1 MKKVVTTEQS
11 QVLGVVIKEL
21 GHIVPAGILFECTDA
36 RFEVLAGKNGYHA
49 VFVREAGKVE
59 EPKLAAEE
67 KIEAAKPVV
76 GAVIEETL
84 KDEDSEAAE
93 IEEVTSAVENS
104 NGEELPKKKKKK

>member
-21 GHIVPAGILFECTDA
+21 GRIAPAGILFECTDA

-59 EPKLAAEE
+59 ESKPVAEE
-67 KIEAAKPVV
+67 KVEVAEPAVEAIV
-76 GAVIEETL
+76 EEAP
-84 KDEDSEAAE
+84 KDEDIEVVETEEAIPE
-93 IEEVTSAVENS
+93 SSDDEEA
-104 NGEELPKKKKKK
+104 PKKKKKK

>member
-21 GHIVPAGILFECTDA
+21 GRIAPAGVLFECTDA

-49 VFVREAGKVE
+49 IFVREAGKVE
-59 EPKLAAEE
+59 EPAPIVEE
-67 KIEAAKPVV
+67 KIEVDKPEDEVISDKPEDE
-76 GAVIEETL
+76 VIEV
-84 KDEDSEAAE
+84 AE
-93 IEEVTSAVENS
+93 IEEGEPVVENS

>member
-21 GHIVPAGILFECTDA
+21 GRIAPAGILFECTDA

-59 EPKLAAEE
+59 ES
-67 KIEAAKPVV
+67 KPVV
-76 GAVIEETL
+76 EEKVEVAEPAVKTIVEEAS
-84 KDEDSEAAE
+84 KDEDSEVVE
-93 IEEVTSAVENS
+93 PEEVIPESS
-104 NGEELPKKKKKK
+104 NDEEVPKKKKKK

>member
-21 GHIVPAGILFECTDA
+21 GRIVPAGILFECTDA

-49 VFVREAGKVE
+49 VFVREAGKAE
-59 EPKLAAEE
+59 ESKLAAKE
-67 KIEAAKPVV
+67 KIEVVEPVV
-76 GAVIEETL
+76 ETIAEETL
-84 KDEDSEAAE
+84 KDEDIEAAE
-93 IEEVTSAVENS
+93 IEEVNSAAENS